1 MSETKKPSE
10 KPIVMIKL
18 DEIYQSRE
26 YKTLEDIFS
35 NDSTGL
41 LDDIKPVTK
50 SSANNSVL
58 AQQFDTINLFIDQ
71 QGRVPSSSANDI
83 SEKINARL
91 LATIQTNHAK
101 SQELLALDKH
111 GLLATQST
119 ASTLSDDKPTLSDKS
134 VSNKED
140 KEDGSEKAVSDS
152 TKEAEPVTEAV
163 SEPAVINS
171 LDDIFN
177 SDDLGIFDNIHS
189 EILVSDSQLNSRN
202 TYDQYDDEEIAT
214 RFECKDFYKFEAT
227 FERISQ
233 AIQTGS
239 FTKTNFSSVK
249 DINIGSVFVLN
260 GILCYVADI
269 YQAENRKNE
278 RNQQRLRLVFANGT
292 ESNMLIRSLATAQYK
307 YENSYQLLITDPD
320 WMDDELAKNFGDD
333 RQLTGVIYVAKLS
346 DTPNNLAH
354 YKHLHKVG
362 FSTLTGEART
372 KHSIRDTAFLQQ
384 PVDIIAEWQVYDA
397 NARSV
402 EGVLHAFFYD
412 QRVKVSLKAANDNLY
427 KATEWFNVPLDEI
440 EKAINL
446 VIAGDIKNYRMDGAA
461 GKVVLK

>member
-1 MSETKKPSE
+1 MLGTKKPSE

-26 YKTLEDIFS
+26 YKTLDDIFS

-41 LDDIKPVTK
+41 LDDVKSITK

-58 AQQFDTINLFIDQ
+58 TQQFNDINNFLDKH
-71 QGRVPSSSANDI
+71 GRLPSSSASDI
-83 SEKINARL
+83 NEKINARL
-91 LATIQTNHAK
+91 LATIQTNHSN

-111 GLLATQST
+111 GLLAAQST
-119 ASTLSDDKPTLSDKS
+119 ASTLSDKPTLSDKS
-134 VSNKED
+134 MSNKD
-140 KEDGSEKAVSDS
+140 DRSEKAISAS
-152 TKEAEPVTEAV
+152 TKEAERVIEAV
-163 SEPAVINS
+163 SEPPVINS

-177 SDDLGIFDNIHS
+177 SDDLGLFDNIHS

-202 TYDQYDDEEIAT
+202 TYDQYDDEEIAS

-227 FERISQ
+227 FERISK
-233 AIQTGS
+233 AIQTGA

-333 RQLTGVIYVAKLS
+333 RQLTGVIYVAKLTE
-346 DTPNNLAH
+346 TPNTLAH
-354 YKHLHKVG
+354 YKYLHKVG
-362 FSTLTGEART
+362 FSTFTGEART
-372 KHSIRDTAFLQQ
+372 KHSVRDTAFLQQ

-397 NARSV
+397 NARSL

-412 QRVKVSLKAANDNLY
+412 QRVKVSLKAADNNLY
-427 KATEWFNVPLDEI
+427 KATEWFNVPLPEI

-446 VIAGDIKNYRMDGAA
+446 VIAGDIENYRMDGVA

>member
-1 MSETKKPSE
+1 MSETKKPNE

-41 LDDIKPVTK
+41 LDDIKPITK
-50 SSANNSVL
+50 SSTNNSVL
-58 AQQFDTINLFIDQ
+58 TQQFNDINNFIDKY
-71 QGRVPSSSANDI
+71 GRCPSSSASDI
-83 SEKINARL
+83 NEKISARL
-91 LATIQTNHAK
+91 LATIQTNHAN

-111 GLLATQST
+111 GLLSAQST
-119 ASTLSDDKPTLSDKS
+119 ASTLSDKPTLSDNS
-134 VSNKED
+134 MSNKD
-140 KEDGSEKAVSDS
+140 DGSEKAISDS
-152 TKEAEPVTEAV
+152 TKEANPVIKAV
-163 SEPAVINS
+163 SELPVINS

-202 TYDQYDDEEIAT
+202 TYDQYDDEEIAS

-227 FERISQ
+227 FERISK
-233 AIQTGS
+233 AIQTGA

-333 RQLTGVIYVAKLS
+333 RQLTGVIYVAKLTE
-346 DTPNNLAH
+346 TPNTLAH

-372 KHSIRDTAFLQQ
+372 KHSVRDTAFLQQ

-427 KATEWFNVPLDEI
+427 KATEWFNVPLAEI

-446 VIAGDIKNYRMDGAA
+446 VIAGDIKDYRMDSVAS
-461 GKVVLK
+461 KVVLK

>member
-41 LDDIKPVTK
+41 LDDIKPITK
-50 SSANNSVL
+50 SSENNSVL
-58 AQQFDTINLFIDQ
+58 TQQFNDINNFVDKR
-71 QGRVPSSSANDI
+71 GRLPSSSANDI
-83 SEKINARL
+83 NEKINARL
-91 LATIQTNHAK
+91 LATIQTNHAN
-101 SQELLALDKH
+101 SQELLSLDKH
-111 GLLATQST
+111 GLLAAPST
-119 ASTLSDDKPTLSDKS
+119 TSTLSVEPTVSAKS
-134 VSNKED
+134 MRNED
-140 KEDGSEKAVSDS
+140 NASEKAANNASHD
-152 TKEAEPVTEAV
+152 PVIKAV
-163 SEPAVINS
+163 SEPPVINS

-177 SDDLGIFDNIHS
+177 SDDLGLFDNIHS

-202 TYDQYDDEEIAT
+202 TYDQYDDEEIAS

-227 FERISQ
+227 FERISK
-233 AIQTGS
+233 AIQTGA

-269 YQAENRKNE
+269 YQAESRKNE

-333 RQLTGVIYVAKLS
+333 RQLTGVIYVAKLT
-346 DTPNNLAH
+346 DTPGALAH

-412 QRVKVSLKAANDNLY
+412 QRVKVSSKVANDNLH

-446 VIAGDIKNYRMDGAA
+446 VIAGDIKNYRMDDAA
-461 GKVVLK
+461 GKVVLKQ

>member
-1 MSETKKPSE
+1 
-10 KPIVMIKL
+10 MIKL

-41 LDDIKPVTK
+41 LDDIKPITR
-50 SSANNSVL
+50 SSGNNSVL
-58 AQQFDTINLFIDQ
+58 AQQFDTINHFIDQ
-71 QGRVPSSSANDI
+71 HGRIPSSSANDI
-83 SEKINARL
+83 NEKISARL
-91 LATIQTNHAK
+91 LATIQTNHAN

-111 GLLATQST
+111 GLLAVQST
-119 ASTLSDDKPTLSDKS
+119 APTLSDKPRVLDKS
-134 VSNKED
+134 INHKED
-140 KEDGSEKAVSDS
+140 STAEKETPTKEDELVIETISEL
-152 TKEAEPVTEAV
+152 P
-163 SEPAVINS
+163 VINS

-189 EILVSDSQLNSRN
+189 EILVNDHQSN
-202 TYDQYDDEEIAT
+202 TRASYDQYNDEDIAS

-227 FERISQ
+227 FERISK
-233 AIQTGS
+233 AIQTGA

-249 DINIGSVFVLN
+249 AINIGSVFVLN
-260 GILCYVADI
+260 GMLCYVANI
-269 YQAENRKNE
+269 YKAEARKNARSQE
-278 RNQQRLRLVFANGT
+278 RLRLIFSNGT
-292 ESNMLIRSLATAQYK
+292 ESNMLTYSLATAQYK

-333 RQLTGVIYVAKLS
+333 RQLTGVIYVAKLTE
-346 DTPNNLAH
+346 TPNTLAH

-372 KHSIRDTAFLQQ
+372 KHSVRDTAFLQQ
-384 PVDIIAEWQVYDA
+384 SVDIIAEWQVYDA

-412 QRVKVSLKAANDNLY
+412 QRVKISLKAANDNLY
-427 KATEWFNVPLDEI
+427 KATEWFNVPLAEI

-446 VIAGDIKNYRMDGAA
+446 VIAGDIKNYRMDGVA

>member
-26 YKTLEDIFS
+26 YKTLDDIFS

-41 LDDIKPVTK
+41 LDDINPVTK

-71 QGRVPSSSANDI
+71 HGRVPSSIANDI
-83 SEKINARL
+83 NEKINARL

-111 GLLATQST
+111 GLLTAQST

-140 KEDGSEKAVSDS
+140 EPEKAISDN

-189 EILVSDSQLNSRN
+189 EILVSDHKAN
-202 TYDQYDDEEIAT
+202 TRASYDQYNDEDIAS

-227 FERISQ
+227 FERISK
-233 AIQTGS
+233 AIQTGA

-260 GILCYVADI
+260 GMLCYVANI
-269 YQAENRKNE
+269 YKAEARKNTRSQE
-278 RNQQRLRLVFANGT
+278 RLRLIFSNGT
-292 ESNMLIRSLATAQYK
+292 ESNMLTHSLATAQYK

-333 RQLTGVIYVAKLS
+333 RQLTGVIYVAKLT

-402 EGVLHAFFYD
+402 ESVLHAFFYD

>member
-41 LDDIKPVTK
+41 LDDIKPITK

-71 QGRVPSSSANDI
+71 QGRVPSSSASDI
-83 SEKINARL
+83 NEKISARL
-91 LATIQTNHAK
+91 LATIQTNHAN

-111 GLLATQST
+111 GLLAVQST
-119 ASTLSDDKPTLSDKS
+119 EPTLSDKPKVLDKS
-134 VSNKED
+134 INHKED
-140 KEDGSEKAVSDS
+140 STAEKETPTKEDELVIETISEL
-152 TKEAEPVTEAV
+152 P
-163 SEPAVINS
+163 VINS

-189 EILVSDSQLNSRN
+189 EILVSDSQLHSRN

-214 RFECKDFYKFEAT
+214 RFECKDFYKFEPT
-227 FERISQ
+227 FERISK
-233 AIQTGS
+233 AIQTGA

-333 RQLTGVIYVAKLS
+333 RQLTGVIYVAKLTE
-346 DTPNNLAH
+346 TPNTLVH

-372 KHSIRDTAFLQQ
+372 KHSVRDTAFLQQ

-402 EGVLHAFFYD
+402 EGILHAFFYD
-412 QRVKVSLKAANDNLY
+412 QRVKVSSKAADDNLY
-427 KATEWFNVPLDEI
+427 KATEWFNVPLAEI

-446 VIAGDIKNYRMDGAA
+446 VIAGDIKNYRMDSMA

>member
-1 MSETKKPSE
+1 
-10 KPIVMIKL
+10 MIKL

-26 YKTLEDIFS
+26 YKTLDDIFI

-41 LDDIKPVTK
+41 LDDIKPTTK
-50 SSANNSVL
+50 SADTNSVL

-71 QGRVPSSSANDI
+71 QGHVPSSSASDI
-83 SEKINARL
+83 NEKIQARL
-91 LATIQTNHAK
+91 LATIQTNHAD
-101 SQELLALDKH
+101 SQELLALDRH
-111 GLLATQST
+111 GLLTAQST
-119 ASTLSDDKPTLSDKS
+119 ASTLSDDKPTLLDKS
-134 VSNKED
+134 ISNKN
-140 KEDGSEKAVSDS
+140 KNNGSEKASS
-152 TKEAEPVTEAV
+152 ASSKKAESVIEAV
-163 SEPAVINS
+163 SEPPEINS

-333 RQLTGVIYVAKLS
+333 RQLTGVIYVAKLT
-346 DTPNNLAH
+346 DTPSNLAH
-354 YKHLHKVG
+354 YKHLHKLG

-412 QRVKVSLKAANDNLY
+412 QRVKVSSKAANDNLY

>member
-1 MSETKKPSE
+1 
-10 KPIVMIKL
+10 MIKL

-58 AQQFDTINLFIDQ
+58 AQQFDSINLFIDQ
-71 QGRVPSSSANDI
+71 HGRVPSSIANDI
-83 SEKINARL
+83 NEKINARL

-119 ASTLSDDKPTLSDKS
+119 ASTLSEKLTLSDTS
-134 VSNKED
+134 VSNED
-140 KEDGSEKAVSDS
+140 DTSEKKVSAE
-152 TKEAEPVTEAV
+152 EAEPVIEAV
-163 SEPAVINS
+163 SEPPVINS

-202 TYDQYDDEEIAT
+202 TYDQYDEEEIAS

-227 FERISQ
+227 FERIFE
-233 AIQTGS
+233 AIQTGT
-239 FTKTNFSSVK
+239 FTKNNFSSVK

-269 YQAENRKNE
+269 YQAEQRKNE

-333 RQLTGVIYVAKLS
+333 RQLTGVIYVAKLT
-346 DTPNNLAH
+346 DTPSNLAH
-354 YKHLHKVG
+354 YKHLYKIG

-412 QRVKVSLKAANDNLY
+412 QRVKVTSKAANDNLY

-446 VIAGDIKNYRMDGAA
+446 VISGDIKDYRMDNASGKIVAA
-461 GKVVLK
+461 